1 MFKIHQQNIETI
13 PNQLTIELCPTY
25 PEQYHPVKGNVLMD
39 HSWKTKVITIILI
52 FLFKCMKNWLAESS
66 PIYSR
71 NGIFLIFMLM
81 QKTFYTKVRGDKT
94 LHTHT
99 DTHSGWTWKIS
110 YILFEKVPFI
120 KIRLFLLCINILLWF
135 HKLFSYVNSNFRR
148 LNFKQLPFFRHYAL
162 ISLNCLYSSGI
173 RCH

>member
-81 QKTFYTKVRGDKT
+81 QKTFYTKVRGDMWVRNDLNIHICLLTIMYDMTIT
-94 LHTHT
+94 L
-99 DTHSGWTWKIS
+99 WKKFNWHGGQGVEQINVKIHI
-110 YILFEKVPFI
+110 YIFI
-120 KIRLFLLCINILLWF
+120 GTSTYVYIYTYIHIYKIHII
-135 HKLFSYVNSNFRR
+135 H
-148 LNFKQLPFFRHYAL
+148 
-162 ISLNCLYSSGI
+162 I
-173 RCH
+173 